1 LCLASQ
7 PGFHARSCCYLT
19 VNLDLK
25 QAANR
30 KLNCATLWL
39 ARRYSGSDLSALCR
53 EAAMVPLRELGSAV
67 AHVSADR
74 VRPVGLDDFSTALE
88 STKPSVSRQQL
99 GAFDEW
105 TKDFGSV

>member
-1 LCLASQ
+1 
-7 PGFHARSCCYLT
+7 
-19 VNLDLK
+19 
-25 QAANR
+25 
-30 KLNCATLWL
+30 
-39 ARRYSGSDLSALCR
+39 
-53 EAAMVPLRELGSAV
+53 MVPLRELGSAV